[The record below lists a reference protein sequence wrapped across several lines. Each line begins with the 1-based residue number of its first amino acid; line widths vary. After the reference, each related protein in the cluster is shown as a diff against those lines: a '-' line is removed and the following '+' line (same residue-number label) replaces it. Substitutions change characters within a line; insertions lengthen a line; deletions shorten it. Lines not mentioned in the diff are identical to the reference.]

1 MNAQIIDI
9 SCLCMIC
16 ETPITKMVLSTRI
29 KNLVLNTK
37 ELHNIA
43 TCYNCHLGKLVSK
56 RKGIK

>member
-1 MNAQIIDI
+1 MNTQIIDI
-9 SCLCMIC
+9 SCLCIIC

-43 TCYNCHLGKLVSK
+43 TCYNCHLDKLVSK

>member
-1 MNAQIIDI
+1 MNTQIIDI
-9 SCLCMIC
+9 SCVCMIC

-29 KNLVLNTK
+29 KNLVFNTK

-43 TCYNCHLGKLVSK
+43 TCYDCHLDRLVSK

>member
-1 MNAQIIDI
+1 MNTQIIDI
-9 SCLCMIC
+9 SCLCMVC

-43 TCYNCHLGKLVSK
+43 TCYNCHLDKLVSK

>member
-43 TCYNCHLGKLVSK
+43 TCYNCHLDRLVSK

>member
-1 MNAQIIDI
+1 MNAEIIDI
-9 SCLCMIC
+9 RCVCMIC

-43 TCYNCHLGKLVSK
+43 TCYNCHLDKLVSK

>member
-1 MNAQIIDI
+1 MNTQIIDI

-43 TCYNCHLGKLVSK
+43 TCYNCHLDKLVLK

>member
-43 TCYNCHLGKLVSK
+43 TCYNCHLDKLVSK

>member
-1 MNAQIIDI
+1 MNTQIIDI

-16 ETPITKMVLSTRI
+16 KTPITKMVLSTRI

-43 TCYNCHLGKLVSK
+43 TCYNCHLDKLVSK

>member
-1 MNAQIIDI
+1 MNTQIIDI

-37 ELHNIA
+37 ELHNIT
-43 TCYNCHLGKLVSK
+43 TCYNCHLDKLVSK